1 MLSCSRS
8 IVYTLCVIV
17 SISQGGL
24 TFTSDF
30 KVTHRTT
37 RMFSLLL
44 LLLYMCLVLEAIV
57 LLCLLNVIALQL
69 QTYRT
74 TLLEY
79 DADRYMQI
87 SQYKV
92 NVCATTN
99 YVVSMRYYTFM
110 IVICNGVVV
119 HMLSVF
125 CHHKYY
131 RYVFCELV

>member
-24 TFTSDF
+24 TFTSDL
-30 KVTHRTT
+30 KVTHCTT

-44 LLLYMCLVLEAIV
+44 LLLYISLMLEAIV
-57 LLCLLNVIALQL
+57 LLCLLNVFALLL

-74 TLLEY
+74 PLQY

-92 NVCATTN
+92 NACATTN